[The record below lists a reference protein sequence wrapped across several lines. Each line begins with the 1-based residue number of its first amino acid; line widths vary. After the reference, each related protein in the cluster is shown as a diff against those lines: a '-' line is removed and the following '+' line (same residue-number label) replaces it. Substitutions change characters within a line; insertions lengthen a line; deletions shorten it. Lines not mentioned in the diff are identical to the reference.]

1 MNPAGMNLAGLLA
14 LVALWIAL
22 AGPTLGQLVLGLVVS
37 VLTLALTGMLRARN
51 PRVRPIAW
59 ARLIA
64 RLAYELVKSNLE
76 VATHV
81 LTPGMHFRPAILAI
95 PLAPMT
101 DPQIA
106 LLANMLTLTPGTAVL
121 DISEDR
127 SLMYVHMIDVPSRS
141 EAIRTIKEGLERRVV
156 EVGP

>member
-1 MNPAGMNLAGLLA
+1 MNYAGLLA
-14 LVALWIAL
+14 LLALWIGL
-22 AGPTLGQLVLGLVVS
+22 AGPSLGELGLGIVVS
-37 VLTLALTGMLRARN
+37 VLTLALTGMLRGRG

-59 ARLIA
+59 ARLSA
-64 RLAYELVKSNLE
+64 RLVYELVKSNVE

-81 LTPGMHFRPAILAI
+81 LRPGMQFRPGILAI
-95 PLAPMT
+95 PLEPMT
-101 DPQIA
+101 DSQIA

-127 SLMYVHMIDVPSRS
+127 SLMYVHIIDVPSRA